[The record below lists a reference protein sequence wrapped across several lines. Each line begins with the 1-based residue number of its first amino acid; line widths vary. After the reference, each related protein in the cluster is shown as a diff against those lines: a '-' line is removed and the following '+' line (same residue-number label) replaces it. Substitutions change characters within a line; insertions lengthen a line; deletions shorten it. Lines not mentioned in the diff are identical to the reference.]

1 VAINRTTRHIFSR
14 IVLIVGASLL
24 FTGGCLPDRAM
35 TPGELTLP
43 PSTLSVASSTPA
55 EPTETSLG
63 PTPTSLGA
71 SGSRPWLPHL
81 GIATTS
87 LDQRGGLDQMVTAGA
102 YWARPDALLWSE
114 VEPSR
119 GLRNWGALSDLEQ
132 ELRDASRQGMEVIL
146 IVHSTPAW
154 AQHVAGSYCGPI
166 RPDAL
171 EDFAAFMRDLVA
183 RYSAAPFNVKYW
195 ELWNEPDVDPALVGP
210 RSVFG
215 CWGDMGD
222 AYYGG
227 GHYAEMLKA
236 VYPQI
241 KAADPQ
247 AKVLVGGLMLD
258 CSPEQPPEGQTCV
271 ASRFLEGVLEAEG
284 GRYFDGVSFHA
295 YDFYLG
301 EIGMHANANWH
312 SAWNTSGPALIAK
325 ARYLTSLMASYG
337 VTEKFLM
344 STETALLCGRSG
356 KEQPCQ
362 TEAFENSKAYYVAQ
376 VASASAAEGLKAV
389 VWYSL
394 HGWRASGLVDRN
406 LEPLPAYDAYQFAS
420 TALRDAVSQG
430 QITAFAGVNGYAFER
445 GEGRLWVLWSLHGE
459 THLITLPSE
468 PAAVYDV
475 YGDPLEPSAN
485 LEVSLGP
492 IYIEWEQ

>member
-1 VAINRTTRHIFSR
+1 
-14 IVLIVGASLL
+14 
-24 FTGGCLPDRAM
+24 M

-43 PSTLSVASSTPA
+43 PSTLSVTARQTSSTPA

-63 PTPTSLGA
+63 PTPTSPEA

-81 GIATTS
+81 GIGTTS
-87 LDQRGGLDQMVTAGA
+87 LDQSGGLDQMVMAGA
-102 YWARPDALLWSE
+102 YWARRDSLLWSE
-114 VEPSR
+114 VEPARGSR
-119 GLRNWGALSDLEQ
+119 DWEALAGLEQ

-154 AQHVAGSYCGPI
+154 AQHVEGSYCGPI

-195 ELWNEPDVDPALVGP
+195 ELWNEPDVDPTLVGP

-222 AYYGG
+222 TYYGG
-227 GHYAEMLKA
+227 GYYAEMLRA
-236 VYPQI
+236 VYPQM

-247 AKVLVGGLMLD
+247 AQVLVGGLLLD
-258 CSPEQPPEGQTCV
+258 CDPEQPPEGRTCG

-295 YDFYLG
+295 YDSYQGELG
-301 EIGMHANANWH
+301 KYANGNWQ
-312 SAWNTSGPALIAK
+312 STWNTSGPALIAK
-325 ARYLTSLMASYG
+325 ARYLTGLMASYG

-356 KEQPCQ
+356 KEQACQ

-376 VASASAAEGLKAV
+376 MASAAAAEGLKAV
-389 VWYSL
+389 LWYSL
-394 HGWRASGLVDRN
+394 HGWRASGLVDGN
-406 LEPLPAYDAYQFAS
+406 QEPLPAYEAYQFAS
-420 TALRDAVSQG
+420 NALRDAVSQG
-430 QITAFAGVNGYAFER
+430 QIKDFAGVNGYAFER
-445 GEGRLWVLWSLHGE
+445 GEGQLWVLWSFDGE
-459 THLITLPSE
+459 PHAIELPSTPE
-468 PAAVYDV
+468 AAYDV
-475 YGDPLEPSAN
+475 YGNPLEANAN
-485 LEVSLGP
+485 LKVSLSP